1 MIFKFDKSGNME
13 NLEGDIQDMARK
25 KDKERFNQMD
35 IGLVNAVKEEVLNGM
50 TIDNHAE
57 EDQEMIQQME
67 NLTREETAV
76 GYESIDK
83 WEEQGRSGEV
93 INLDENV
100 VERPPFGSLSSL
112 SENTKEDKDS
122 EQMSKEEFNETRN
135 ELDIKREEAQ
145 KKKELRKLK
154 KEIKENDLKLKES
167 TNWSFSPV
175 IPVYNQGEITKYKI
189 GRASCR
195 ERV

>member
-13 NLEGDIQDMARK
+13 DVRTEGDIDMARK
-25 KDKERFNQMD
+25 SKDKDRFNQMD
-35 IGLVNAVKEEVLNGM
+35 IGVVNAVKEEVMNGM

-76 GYESIDK
+76 GYESVDK

-112 SENTKEDKDS
+112 SGQE
-122 EQMSKEEFNETRN
+122 KEEIDFSGEDETEEEKN
-135 ELDIKREEAQ
+135 EAQ
-145 KKKELRKLK
+145 RKKDELAKKRELRKLK
-154 KEIKENDLKLKES
+154 
-167 TNWSFSPV
+167 
-175 IPVYNQGEITKYKI
+175 Q
-189 GRASCR
+189 
-195 ERV
+195 